1 MICAMIREMYADMRK
16 DDYMNERI
24 NDALLEEN
32 AVPKAILISVDTGEF
47 DAELSI
53 EELSELAK
61 TAGAEPVL
69 TSIQKRPSC
78 DSATCVGKG
87 RLLEIRDAIETHEI
101 TLAIFDLELT
111 ANQTKNIE
119 DILDIQVIDRT
130 TLILDIFAQ
139 RARTKEG
146 RIQVEL
152 AQNQYR
158 LAHLAGKGVALS
170 RLGGGIGTR
179 GPGESKLETDK
190 RHIRRRIDTLK
201 AELVK
206 TENRRIRHRQ
216 RRKKDGILAVAIVG
230 YTNAGKST
238 LLNALTQAGVLA
250 EDKLFATL
258 DPTSRMLNLPDGR
271 SIMLIDT
278 VGLIRRLPHQL
289 VEAFKSTLEE
299 AANAD
304 LILNLIDIS
313 TEDGQQQAE
322 VTNEV
327 LRELGCAEIPQIYV
341 FNKADRLPEDTCI
354 TTDERTVLISAREQ
368 TGFDALMDCIARN
381 LPKTARRMQLIIPYD
396 KTALIHA
403 IRMEGKIF
411 TEEFLPEGTWIDA
424 LVDYKMISQAEP
436 FLAHEDA

>member
-1 MICAMIREMYADMRK
+1 
-16 DDYMNERI
+16 MNDLI
-24 NDALLEEN
+24 LDEN
-32 AVPKAILISVDTGEF
+32 ITPRAILIGVDTGEF

-53 EELSELAK
+53 EELSELAE

-69 TSIQKRPSC
+69 KSVQKRPAC

-87 RLLEIRDAIETHEI
+87 RLLEIKEAIENNEI
-101 TLAIFDLELT
+101 SLAIFDQELT
-111 ANQTKNIE
+111 ANQTRNIE

-158 LAHLAGKGVALS
+158 LAHLAGKGVMLS

-201 AELVK
+201 AELEK
-206 TENRRIRHRQ
+206 TEKRRTQHRQ

-250 EDKLFATL
+250 ENKLFATL
-258 DPTSRMLNLPDGR
+258 DPTSRMLDLPDGR
-271 SIMLIDT
+271 SVMLIDT

-289 VEAFKSTLEE
+289 IEAFKSTLEE

-313 TEDGQQQAE
+313 TDDGMAQAE
-322 VTNEV
+322 VTEGL
-327 LRELGCAEIPQIYV
+327 LRELGCEDIPQI
-341 FNKADRLPEDTCI
+341 FALNKCDLLPEDI
-354 TTDERTVLISAREQ
+354 SVPTDERTVLISARSGYGLDSLTE
-368 TGFDALMDCIARN
+368 CIARN
-381 LPKTARRMQLIIPYD
+381 LPATSARRKLIIPYD
-396 KTALIHA
+396 KTNLINE
-403 IRMEGKIF
+403 IRIDGKIF
-411 TEEFLPEGTWIDA
+411 SEEYLPEGTLIDA
-424 LVDYKMISQAEP
+424 LVDVKLLYKTDEFIAE
-436 FLAHEDA
+436 

>member
-1 MICAMIREMYADMRK
+1 
-16 DDYMNERI
+16 MNDLI
-24 NDALLEEN
+24 LDEN
-32 AVPKAILISVDTGEF
+32 ITPRAILIGVDTGEF

-53 EELSELAK
+53 EELSELAE

-69 TSIQKRPSC
+69 KSVQKRPAC

-87 RLLEIRDAIETHEI
+87 RLLEIKEAIENNEI
-101 TLAIFDLELT
+101 SLAIFDQELT
-111 ANQTKNIE
+111 ANQTRNIE

-158 LAHLAGKGVALS
+158 LAHLAGKGVMLS

-201 AELVK
+201 AELEK
-206 TENRRIRHRQ
+206 TEKRRTQHRQ

-238 LLNALTQAGVLA
+238 LLNTLTQAGVLA
-250 EDKLFATL
+250 ENKLFATL
-258 DPTSRMLNLPDGR
+258 DPTSRMLDLPDGR
-271 SIMLIDT
+271 SVMLIDT

-289 VEAFKSTLEE
+289 IEAFKSTLEE

-304 LILNLIDIS
+304 LILNLIDVS
-313 TEDGQQQAE
+313 TDDGMAQAE
-322 VTNEV
+322 VTEGL
-327 LRELGCAEIPQIYV
+327 LRELGCENIPQI
-341 FNKADRLPEDTCI
+341 FALNKCDLLPEDI
-354 TTDERTVLISAREQ
+354 AVPTDERTVLISARSGYGLDSLTE
-368 TGFDALMDCIARN
+368 CIARN
-381 LPKTARRMQLIIPYD
+381 LPATSVRRRLIIPYD
-396 KTALIHA
+396 KTNIINE
-403 IRMEGKIF
+403 IRIEGKVF
-411 TEEFLPEGTWIDA
+411 SEEYLPEGTLIDA
-424 LVDYKMISQAEP
+424 LVDVKLLYKTDEFIVE
-436 FLAHEDA
+436 

>member
-1 MICAMIREMYADMRK
+1 
-16 DDYMNERI
+16 MNDLI
-24 NDALLEEN
+24 LDEN
-32 AVPKAILISVDTGEF
+32 ITPRAILIGVDTGEF

-53 EELSELAK
+53 EELSELAE

-69 TSIQKRPSC
+69 KSVQKRPAC

-87 RLLEIRDAIETHEI
+87 RLLEIKEAIENNEI
-101 TLAIFDLELT
+101 SLAIFDQELT
-111 ANQTKNIE
+111 ANQTRNIE

-158 LAHLAGKGVALS
+158 LAHLAGKGVMLS

-201 AELVK
+201 AELEK
-206 TENRRIRHRQ
+206 TEKRRTQHRQ

-250 EDKLFATL
+250 ENMLFATL
-258 DPTSRMLNLPDGR
+258 DPTSRMLDLPDGR
-271 SIMLIDT
+271 SVMLIDT

-289 VEAFKSTLEE
+289 IEAFKSTLEE

-313 TEDGQQQAE
+313 TDDGMAQAE
-322 VTNEV
+322 VTEGL
-327 LRELGCAEIPQIYV
+327 LRELGCEDIPQI
-341 FNKADRLPEDTCI
+341 FALNKCDLLPEDI
-354 TTDERTVLISAREQ
+354 SVPTDERTVLISARSGYGLDSLTE
-368 TGFDALMDCIARN
+368 CIARN
-381 LPKTARRMQLIIPYD
+381 LPATSARRKLIIPYD
-396 KTALIHA
+396 KTNLINE
-403 IRMEGKIF
+403 IRIDGKIF
-411 TEEFLPEGTWIDA
+411 SEEYLPEGTLIDA
-424 LVDYKMISQAEP
+424 LVDVKLLYKTDEFIAE
-436 FLAHEDA
+436 

>member
-1 MICAMIREMYADMRK
+1 
-16 DDYMNERI
+16 MNDLI
-24 NDALLEEN
+24 LDEN
-32 AVPKAILISVDTGEF
+32 ITPRAILIGVDTGEF

-53 EELSELAK
+53 EELSELAE

-69 TSIQKRPSC
+69 KSVQKRPAC

-87 RLLEIRDAIETHEI
+87 RLLEIKEAIENNEI
-101 TLAIFDLELT
+101 SLAIFDQELT
-111 ANQTKNIE
+111 ANQTRNIE

-158 LAHLAGKGVALS
+158 LAHLAGKGVMLS

-201 AELVK
+201 AELEK
-206 TENRRIRHRQ
+206 TEKRRTQHRQ

-250 EDKLFATL
+250 ENKLFATL
-258 DPTSRMLNLPDGR
+258 DPTSRMLDLPDGR
-271 SIMLIDT
+271 SVMLIDT
-278 VGLIRRLPHQL
+278 VGLICRLPHQL
-289 VEAFKSTLEE
+289 IEAFKSTLEE

-313 TEDGQQQAE
+313 TDDGMAQAE
-322 VTNEV
+322 VTEGL
-327 LRELGCAEIPQIYV
+327 LRELGCEDIPQI
-341 FNKADRLPEDTCI
+341 FALNKCDLLPEDI
-354 TTDERTVLISAREQ
+354 SVPTDERTVLISARSGYGLDSLTE
-368 TGFDALMDCIARN
+368 CIARN
-381 LPKTARRMQLIIPYD
+381 LPATSARRKLIIPYD
-396 KTALIHA
+396 KTNLINE
-403 IRMEGKIF
+403 IRIDGKIF
-411 TEEFLPEGTWIDA
+411 SEEYLPEGTLIDA
-424 LVDYKMISQAEP
+424 LVDVKLLYKTDEFIAE
-436 FLAHEDA
+436 

>member
-1 MICAMIREMYADMRK
+1 
-16 DDYMNERI
+16 MNDLI
-24 NDALLEEN
+24 LDEN
-32 AVPKAILISVDTGEF
+32 ITPRAILIGVDTGEF

-53 EELSELAK
+53 EELSELAE

-69 TSIQKRPSC
+69 KSVQKRPAC

-87 RLLEIRDAIETHEI
+87 RLLEIKEAIENNEI
-101 TLAIFDLELT
+101 SLAIFDQELT
-111 ANQTKNIE
+111 ANQTRNIE

-130 TLILDIFAQ
+130 TLVHDIFAQ

-158 LAHLAGKGVALS
+158 LAHLAGKGVMLS

-201 AELVK
+201 AELEK
-206 TENRRIRHRQ
+206 TEKRRTQHRQ

-250 EDKLFATL
+250 ENKLFATL
-258 DPTSRMLNLPDGR
+258 DPTSRMLDLPDGR
-271 SIMLIDT
+271 SVMLIDT

-289 VEAFKSTLEE
+289 IEAFKSTLEE

-313 TEDGQQQAE
+313 TDDGMAQAE
-322 VTNEV
+322 VTEGL
-327 LRELGCAEIPQIYV
+327 LRELGCEDIPQI
-341 FNKADRLPEDTCI
+341 FALNKCDLLPEDI
-354 TTDERTVLISAREQ
+354 SVPTDERTVLISARSGYGLDSLTE
-368 TGFDALMDCIARN
+368 CIARN
-381 LPKTARRMQLIIPYD
+381 LPATSARRKLIIPYD
-396 KTALIHA
+396 KTNLINE
-403 IRMEGKIF
+403 IRIDGKIF
-411 TEEFLPEGTWIDA
+411 SEEYLPEGTLIDA
-424 LVDYKMISQAEP
+424 LVDVKLLYKTDEFIAE
-436 FLAHEDA
+436 

>member
-1 MICAMIREMYADMRK
+1 
-16 DDYMNERI
+16 MNDLI
-24 NDALLEEN
+24 LDEN
-32 AVPKAILISVDTGEF
+32 ITPRAILIGVDTGEF

-53 EELSELAK
+53 EELSELAE

-69 TSIQKRPSC
+69 KSVQKRPAC

-87 RLLEIRDAIETHEI
+87 RLLEIKEAIENNEI
-101 TLAIFDLELT
+101 SLAIFDQELT
-111 ANQTKNIE
+111 ANQTRNIE

-158 LAHLAGKGVALS
+158 LAHLAGKGVMLS

-201 AELVK
+201 AELEK
-206 TENRRIRHRQ
+206 TEKRRTQHRQ

-250 EDKLFATL
+250 ENKLFATL
-258 DPTSRMLNLPDGR
+258 DPTSRMLDLPDGR
-271 SIMLIDT
+271 NVMLIDT

-289 VEAFKSTLEE
+289 IEAFKSTLEE

-313 TEDGQQQAE
+313 TDDGMAQAE
-322 VTNEV
+322 VTEGL
-327 LRELGCAEIPQIYV
+327 LRELGCEDIPQI
-341 FNKADRLPEDTCI
+341 FALNKCDLLPEDI
-354 TTDERTVLISAREQ
+354 SVPTDERTVLISARSGYGLDSLTE
-368 TGFDALMDCIARN
+368 CIARN
-381 LPKTARRMQLIIPYD
+381 LPATSARRKLIIPYD
-396 KTALIHA
+396 KTNLINE
-403 IRMEGKIF
+403 IRIDGKIF
-411 TEEFLPEGTWIDA
+411 SEEYLPEGTLIDA
-424 LVDYKMISQAEP
+424 LVDVKLLYKTDEFIAE
-436 FLAHEDA
+436 

>member
-1 MICAMIREMYADMRK
+1 MSDI
-16 DDYMNERI
+16 
-24 NDALLEEN
+24 LLEEN
-32 AVPKAILISVDTGEF
+32 CPPKAILVSVDTGEF
-47 DAELSI
+47 DAELSVQ
-53 EELSELAK
+53 ELSELAK

-87 RLLEIRDAIETHEI
+87 RLLEIKEAIETHEI
-101 TLAIFDLELT
+101 SLAIFDLELT

-158 LAHLAGKGVALS
+158 LAHLAGKGVMLS

-206 TENRRIRHRQ
+206 TEKRRTQHRQ

-258 DPTSRMLNLPDGR
+258 DPTSRMLTLPDGR

-313 TEDGQQQAE
+313 TEDGQQQAA

-327 LRELGCAEIPQIYV
+327 LHELGCDEIPQIYV
-341 FNKADRLPEDTCI
+341 FNKADLLPEDVEI
-354 TTDERTVLISAREQ
+354 TTDDRTVLISARNQE
-368 TGFDALMDCIARN
+368 GFDALLHYIARN
-381 LPKTARRMQLIIPYD
+381 LPKTAVRRQLLIPYD
-396 KTALIHA
+396 QTALIHV
-403 IRMEGKIF
+403 IRSEGKIF
-411 TEEFLPEGTWIDA
+411 SEAFLPEGTLIDA
-424 LVDYKMISQAEP
+424 LVDYKMTAQVERFAYSET
-436 FLAHEDA
+436 E